1 MPHQRSHQ
9 PPDHHRFAPV
19 LSPDGEPATF
29 PARQR
34 PIVPPLQVE
43 YVADTARLRRV
54 WPRGRMSV
62 RGAGGRSTVRR
73 VSRRRAAFHHPVS
86 PKERAPRLRKPGG
99 AAVEQNLGILKS
111 EPAKAI
117 VLLLIEYRVKSDRHL
132 SCERHDLDISHVRT
146 VTRSSDRADHRAGAP
161 CTARPTRRQL
171 CARCR
176 RRQGG
181 MSQ

>member
-1 MPHQRSHQ
+1 
-9 PPDHHRFAPV
+9 
-19 LSPDGEPATF
+19 
-29 PARQR
+29 
-34 PIVPPLQVE
+34 
-43 YVADTARLRRV
+43 
-54 WPRGRMSV
+54 MSV

-117 VLLLIEYRVKSDRHL
+117 VLLLLIEYRVKSDRHL

-146 VTRSSDRADHRAGAP
+146 VDPVPAIAQITRG
-161 CTARPTRRQL
+161 
-171 CARCR
+171 CALHGETDEAAALREV
-176 RRQGG
+176 QEETG
-181 MSQ
+181 

>member
-1 MPHQRSHQ
+1 
-9 PPDHHRFAPV
+9 
-19 LSPDGEPATF
+19 
-29 PARQR
+29 
-34 PIVPPLQVE
+34 
-43 YVADTARLRRV
+43 
-54 WPRGRMSV
+54 MSV

-146 VTRSSDRADHRAGAP
+146 VNPVPSDRADH
-161 CTARPTRRQL
+161 TRG
-171 CARCR
+171 CALHGETDEAAALREV
-176 RRQGG
+176 QEETG
-181 MSQ
+181 